1 MRWLFLKDLTILRR
15 SPLLVALL
23 VLYPIVI
30 SVLMGLA
37 LSAGP
42 DKPSVAVLNQI
53 PPSGN
58 SISLGGQDLDVS
70 EYSTQLYS
78 RVHPV
83 KVSTR
88 EQAIEKVESGQVLAA
103 LIIPADVTSKL
114 EAGLEPATVE
124 VLYNAEDPVKAAFVQ
139 DVIKSQVGDANLALT
154 QQFTAAALEYINLI
168 GTGGTF
174 SILGQTLNILGLEK
188 SEQILDGVAAGLS
201 GSEKAQVEQVA
212 NFARLARENLT
223 LANGVLESVGDPIRV
238 ETHVVKG
245 GSTPLTSYATAIAVA
260 VSLMFVTLLLASG
273 TLALEREEGV
283 FGRLVRGLVTPTGLL
298 VEKVALAAVCALGVS
313 LLMLAGLALFT
324 GLDLSRVPAWI
335 AALGLAAIAFAA
347 MGVALGAVTREV
359 RAASLLAF
367 MISLP
372 IAFLALVPSGAV
384 AGPVYA
390 LVRAVTAIFPFGAT
404 LEALDAAL
412 NGAGSLLP
420 PLLHL
425 AAVALG
431 FGAVARLALRR
442 FA

>member
-15 SPLLVALL
+15 SPLLVGLL

-42 DKPSVAVLNQI
+42 DKPAVAVLNLI
-53 PPSGN
+53 PPTGN

-70 EYSTQLYS
+70 KYSTQLYS
-78 RVHPV
+78 RVDPV

-88 EQAIEKVESGQVLAA
+88 EEAIEKVESGQVLAA
-103 LIIPADVTSKL
+103 LIIPADVTSTL

-124 VLYNAEDPVKAAFVQ
+124 VFYNAEDPVKAAFVQ
-139 DVIKSQVGDANLALT
+139 DVIKSQVADANLALT

-188 SEQILDGVAAGLS
+188 SEQILSGVASGLS
-201 GSEKAQVEQVA
+201 GADKDQVDQVV

-245 GSTPLTSYATAIAVA
+245 GATPLTSYATAIAVT

-283 FGRLVRGLVTPTGLL
+283 FGRLVRGLVSPTALL
-298 VEKVALAAVCALGVS
+298 VEKVLLAAVCALAVS
-313 LLMLAGLALFT
+313 LLMLGGLALFT

-347 MGVALGAVTREV
+347 MGVALGAITREV

-372 IAFLALVPSGAV
+372 VAFLALVPSGAV
-384 AGPVYA
+384 AGPVYV
-390 LVRAVTAIFPFGAT
+390 LVRGVTAIFPFGAT
-404 LEALDAAL
+404 LNALDAAL

-425 AAVALG
+425 AAVAVG
-431 FGAVARLALRR
+431 FGVIARLALRR